1 MTAVKNDTAQ
11 YRQWIIAA
19 AQDRSVPSDLALAV
33 ARQESRLQHYWQSGP
48 HAGEVKISPKG
59 AIGIMQV
66 EPYNAGGRNLYDPKQ
81 NIEAGVAYLALM
93 FQTFNSWPLAVAA
106 YDAGEGRVSGWL
118 KGINTLPR
126 VVAGVAPEAYRRQDR
141 PERRPGEDQRH
152 AWPAQHGGRAVAHIV
167 FFRPGKQA
175 CGH

>member
-1 MTAVKNDTAQ
+1 MKNDTAQ

-19 AQDRSVPSDLALAV
+19 AQGRSVPSDLALAV

-118 KGINTLPR
+118 RGINTLPR
-126 VVAGVAPEAYRRQDR
+126 ETVEYARAVAGVDL
-141 PERRPGEDQRH
+141 
-152 AWPAQHGGRAVAHIV
+152 GGRYAGNVATAA
-167 FFRPGKQA
+167 RSATELSGKQVL
-175 CGH
+175 GVGLFVVGVWLLLR